1 MTLKLMCAGLAL
13 AMIPPVTA
21 LAWQD
26 PASPVDAADPSVAPE
41 PSPYDQTPE
50 PPLPQMPPV
59 PTLPD
64 TPYPDCREAYREGA
78 NYLDRADLINACTVA
93 IHTYYLTV
101 LLPHRQTMID
111 YQNELT
117 RLYLEQVVPNTAHR
131 AASSNAFYDEMIARH
146 NRANPDGAD
155 MAAARAAETRYAGDR
170 AYLEDRF
177 CFNTGC
183 GQYGDPVARF
193 PDEVAEMQRQAL
205 AEMQAAEA
213 TLKADKADRSDKGD
227 KPAKSGKS
235 ETSKREGKTDQ
246 KVRNQAQDKSCKRA
260 RKRGSALGS
269 FLGSA
274 AGAFGGLGRT
284 GSALLTG
291 FSGIL
296 VGEIACKLDEKEQEA
311 ATQAT
316 VTVLAQE
323 EVGARAEWTS
333 PTREGVGG
341 SSTVAAVD
349 ASPNGKKCLTIN
361 DVAIIDG
368 EETRVSKQMCRAP
381 GAASYVLVA

>member
-1 MTLKLMCAGLAL
+1 MVNRLAASLL
-13 AMIPPVTA
+13 AASLVPVGGA

-26 PASPVDAADPSVAPE
+26 AAEPVESAEPADATEAPQ

-50 PPLPQMPPV
+50 PPLPELPAVPV
-59 PTLPD
+59 LPE
-64 TPYPDCREAYREGA
+64 TPYPDCREAYRDGA
-78 NYLDRADLINACTVA
+78 NYLERADLINACTVA
-93 IHTYYLTV
+93 IDTYYLNV
-101 LLPHRQTMID
+101 LLPHRQAMID

-117 RLYLEQVVPNTAHR
+117 RLYVEEVVPQTAYR
-131 AASSNAFYDEMIARH
+131 AASSNAFYDEMIARY

-155 MAAARAAETRYAGDR
+155 MAQARAAETRYAGDR

-183 GQYGDPVARF
+183 GQYGNPVVRF
-193 PDEVAEMQRQAL
+193 PEEVAEMQRVAL
-205 AEMQAAEA
+205 AEKQAAEDA
-213 TLKADKADRSDKGD
+213 GKAGGSSKSDGKKRD
-227 KPAKSGKS
+227 SKSGTKS
-235 ETSKREGKTDQ
+235 ANLAEGS
-246 KVRNQAQDKSCKRA
+246 SCKRA

-274 AGAFGGLGRT
+274 AGSFGGLGRT

-316 VTVLAQE
+316 VTVLATE
-323 EVGARAEWTS
+323 EVGAKAEWTS

-341 SSTVAAVD
+341 SSTIAAVD

-368 EETRVSKQMCRAP
+368 EETRVTKQMCRAS